1 MMRSAF
7 PPDLDLSF
15 TTPAVSKLA
24 PPNSSP
30 QCRNLWRI
38 VHLRCQVSGCNF
50 MLYGTDFTCHVL
62 QIEISE
68 AFLRL
73 CLPLDDSR
81 ELFNTEKEPFR
92 WFKGD
97 SERSEEGR
105 VGRG

>member
-1 MMRSAF
+1 MIRSAF

-15 TTPAVSKLA
+15 TIHAVSKLA
-24 PPNSSP
+24 PPKRFP
-30 QCRNLWRI
+30 QYGNLWSI

-50 MLYGTDFTCHVL
+50 MLYGTDIACHFL
-62 QIEISE
+62 KIEISE
-68 AFLRL
+68 AFLRM

-97 SERSEEGR
+97 SEQ
-105 VGRG
+105 